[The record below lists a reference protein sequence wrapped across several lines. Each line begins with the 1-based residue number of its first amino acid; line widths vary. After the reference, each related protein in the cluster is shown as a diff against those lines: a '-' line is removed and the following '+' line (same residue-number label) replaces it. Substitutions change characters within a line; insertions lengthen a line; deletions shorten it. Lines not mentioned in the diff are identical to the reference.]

1 MWEDFSFPVAPQS
14 SVHHDSVEDSISP
27 TSSRGALPF
36 LDDMN
41 AVSFDASCSIME
53 LSEQLGNYTL
63 EPRRRPSPPCSP
75 SPGAYHLHHTARQD
89 GLASPHNHYSI
100 RRQRELL
107 VRRQCSAASM
117 SRLSLL
123 VQGAIE
129 NETWNC
135 HDRASASIDGRDTLA
150 FGKNSILESP
160 TPSSAST
167 ASSSEDGEF
176 ESYSTSRPQPRF
188 KVGKEAKHRSST
200 DVIGRQYKDIRMR
213 KSRKRRELLLG
224 GRRD

>member
-1 MWEDFSFPVAPQS
+1 MWRDFSFSVASPCN
-14 SVHHDSVEDSISP
+14 VHYDSIEDSVSP

-41 AVSFDASCSIME
+41 GLSFDASCSIME
-53 LSEQLGNYTL
+53 LSERLGSYTL
-63 EPRRRPSPPCSP
+63 EPRRRPSPPRSP
-75 SPGAYHLHHTARQD
+75 SPGAYHLHHTARQG
-89 GLASPHNHYSI
+89 GLASPHNRYSI

-117 SRLSLL
+117 ARLSSL

-129 NETWNC
+129 NETWDR
-135 HDRASASIDGRDTLA
+135 HDRASASINGRDTLA
-150 FGKNSILESP
+150 FGKNPTLKSP
-160 TPSSAST
+160 TPSSPST

-176 ESYSTSRPQPRF
+176 ESYGTLRPQPRF
-188 KVGKEAKHRSST
+188 KVGKEGKLRSSI

-213 KSRKRRELLLG
+213 KSRRRESML
-224 GRRD
+224 GRRRD